1 MLEQVTIAAKTSED
15 RFSECGF
22 FCLALASGHI
32 PITPFLRTWVAPG
45 EP

>member
-22 FCLALASGHI
+22 FCPALASGHI
-32 PITPFLRTWVAPG
+32 PISPAASTGRCTAN
-45 EP
+45 